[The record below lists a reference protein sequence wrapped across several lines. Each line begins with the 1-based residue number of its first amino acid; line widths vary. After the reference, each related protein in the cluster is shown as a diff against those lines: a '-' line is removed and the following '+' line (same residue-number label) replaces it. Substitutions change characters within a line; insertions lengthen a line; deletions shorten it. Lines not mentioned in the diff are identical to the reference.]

1 MRGLIPRSALHRA
14 KPRLLGPLE
23 SLGGLHWGQA
33 GVPKHRAAARIG
45 ERALSVAYGFRLGG
59 FSECGLRGTTWEH
72 TGNAEPPRPNGTH
85 PGVNATS
92 TGDRG
97 PLAQTQN
104 RPFPMV
110 Q

>member
-1 MRGLIPRSALHRA
+1 MASTGD
-14 KPRLLGPLE
+14 KLG
-23 SLGGLHWGQA
+23 S
-33 GVPKHRAAARIG
+33 PKHRAAARIG
-45 ERALSVAYGFRLGG
+45 ERALSVAYGFRLGE

-72 TGNAEPPRPNGTH
+72 TGNAEPPRPNGTR